1 MKSCIFTPEILLPA
15 PGVDLTRWAAVACD
29 QYTSEPEYW
38 EAFEA
43 FVGDKPSALRCTF
56 PEVWLG
62 KGEEARIRAINAA
75 IESYVAE
82 GVFRRRRGMTLV
94 ERRVNG
100 KRRIGV
106 VLAVDLEAYSFR
118 AEDHAL
124 IRATEGTILE
134 RIPPRVRIRE
144 HAKAE
149 FPHIM
154 LLADDR
160 GNRIMGGLYRGRE
173 SLEKIYDFEL
183 YGEGGHLTGWFIE
196 DTEPVIRAFE
206 SLLAPEVLRE
216 KYGSEERILFAV
228 GDGNH
233 SLATAKTCWEQV
245 KAGLSE
251 KEQETHPAR
260 FALCEV
266 VSIYDEG
273 LVFEPIHRVVKGVDN
288 EKFAAGLSCALSG
301 EGSVEVLLAGGRKTL
316 PAPSDTAACYRAVQD
331 YIDGFLA
338 AQGGEVDYIHGAGS
352 LAKVAG
358 SCGGTGI
365 LMPAL
370 DKSDL
375 FGYVATRGALPRKT
389 FSMGE
394 ANEKRFYLE
403 GRLIRPDVS
412 V

>member
-1 MKSCIFTPEILLPA
+1 MKSCIVTPEILLPA

-38 EAFEA
+38 EAFER

-62 KGEEARIRAINAA
+62 KGDEERIRAINAA
-75 IESYVAE
+75 IETYLAD
-82 GVFRRRRGMTLV
+82 GVFRARRGMTLV
-94 ERRVNG
+94 ERRVDG

-160 GNRIMGGLYRGRE
+160 GNRIMGGLYRERE
-173 SLEKIYDFEL
+173 NLEKIYDFEL

-196 DTEPVIRAFE
+196 DTEPVVRAFE
-206 SLLAPEVLRE
+206 SLLEPGALRE

-233 SLATAKTCWEQV
+233 SLATAKACWEQV

-251 KEQETHPAR
+251 EERETHPAR

-273 LVFEPIHRVVKGVDN
+273 LVFEPIHRVIKGADN
-288 EKFAAGLSCALSG
+288 QKFVAGLSRALSG
-301 EGSVEVLLAGGRKTL
+301 EGSVEVLLAGGRKVL
-316 PAPSDTAACYRAVQD
+316 PAPTDTAACYRAVQD

-352 LAKVAG
+352 LAKVAEG
-358 SCGGTGI
+358 CGGTGI
-365 LMPAL
+365 VMPAL

-403 GRLIRPDVS
+403 GRLIRPDILV
-412 V
+412 